1 MRISDWSSDVCSSDL
16 GAALRPSRADPE
28 LAPRGGGEG
37 YEGAAAGPVDPVRG
51 GPVRGGREGT
61 KVMNII
67 QQLEQEQVDKAV
79 ARRAVPDLRPG
90 DTVRVNYK
98 GVAGTRERPQGDAGG
113 GHR

>member
-51 GPVRGGREGT
+51 GQVRGGREGT

-67 QQLEQEQVDKAV
+67 QQLKQETVDRKSGV
-79 ARRAVPDLRPG
+79 TGKSESVRGDLGGRRIIKQQKHAISHAC
-90 DTVRVNYK
+90 TY
-98 GVAGTRERPQGDAGG
+98 
-113 GHR
+113 